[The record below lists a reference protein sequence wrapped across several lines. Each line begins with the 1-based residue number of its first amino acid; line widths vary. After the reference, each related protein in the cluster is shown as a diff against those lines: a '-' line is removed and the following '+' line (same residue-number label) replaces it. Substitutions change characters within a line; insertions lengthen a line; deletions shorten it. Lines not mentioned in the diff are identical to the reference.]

1 MINHPNRS
9 KIRHFNPKE
18 GQAFQGDVAI
28 IPMPADIDIS
38 RHDEISPVEGRL
50 ILQEGEV
57 SGHHHAIN
65 VRARNFQ
72 GQLKVSGDPLMAT
85 KDPALKRALG
95 GMPKVE
101 SASVGTARLYRDA
114 AAVNAMVSRGIL
126 TRADLAIGCLIVEG
140 APMLLAHEEHDTIEI
155 PPGQYVIGRQ
165 VESAGAEERV
175 VQD

>member
-9 KIRHFNPKE
+9 KVRRFDPAE

-28 IPMPADIDIS
+28 IPMPAGIKVS
-38 RHDEISPVEGRL
+38 RHDEISAVEGRL

-65 VRARNFQ
+65 LRAKNFQ
-72 GQLKVSGDPLMAT
+72 MQPAVSGDPLLAT
-85 KDPALKRALG
+85 KDPSLKKALG
-95 GMPKVE
+95 GMPK
-101 SASVGTARLYRDA
+101 AAVGIARMYRDGA
-114 AAVNAMVSRGIL
+114 AIQKMVSLGIL
-126 TRADLAIGCLIVEG
+126 TRTDLAIGCLVVEG
-140 APMLLAHEEHDTIEI
+140 EPVMLGHEEHDTIEI

-175 VQD
+175 VRD